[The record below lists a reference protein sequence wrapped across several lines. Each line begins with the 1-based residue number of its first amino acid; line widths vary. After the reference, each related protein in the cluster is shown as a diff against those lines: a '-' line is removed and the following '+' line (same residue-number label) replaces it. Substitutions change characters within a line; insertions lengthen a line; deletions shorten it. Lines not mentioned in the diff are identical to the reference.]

1 MFERTKDRY
10 VTRGIME
17 QVPMELQMFSWHVLE
32 QGQSHHGM
40 DCLQV
45 FKPQIDEEQ
54 NLHAHHSQER
64 PGCQKTYSLAGVGAD
79 MPASHSWLIPFY
91 YNFPVCAYN
100 YFANA
105 VHNFAEGNALATGRQ
120 KLVK

>member
-17 QVPMELQMFSWHVLE
+17 QVPMELQMFLWHVLE

-45 FKPQIDEEQ
+45 FKLRIDEAQ
-54 NLHAHHSQER
+54 NLHVHHSQER

-79 MPASHSWLIPFY
+79 MPAGLDGKKIYAIDDGTHVTML
-91 YNFPVCAYN
+91 
-100 YFANA
+100 FAS
-105 VHNFAEGNALATGRQ
+105 EY
-120 KLVK
+120 